1 MVFKHFGTWIEVLNN
16 FEKLLILR
24 NGFLIH
30 CEMIINAVL
39 LGKVTM
45 IIIGFT

>member
-1 MVFKHFGTWIEVLNN
+1 MVFKHFGTWIEVLNH
-16 FEKLLILR
+16 FEKLLIFR
-24 NGFLIH
+24 NGFLIL